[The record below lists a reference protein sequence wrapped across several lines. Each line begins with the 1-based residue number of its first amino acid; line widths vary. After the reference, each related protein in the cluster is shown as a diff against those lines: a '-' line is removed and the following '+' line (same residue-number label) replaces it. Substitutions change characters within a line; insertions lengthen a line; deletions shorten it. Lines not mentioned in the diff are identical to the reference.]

1 MNKHKVYHIDN
12 FTEMPDMIDRLIEAI
27 YSLDEDA
34 DLTGAPTSI
43 KELVDPE
50 GLLVEK
56 LKDLRD
62 FCYEGVEE
70 WTD

>member
-27 YSLDEDA
+27 YSLDNDA
-34 DLTGAPTSI
+34 DLTGAPDKI
-43 KELVDPE
+43 RALADPE
-50 GLLVEK
+50 GLLIEQ

-70 WTD
+70 LTD

>member
-1 MNKHKVYHIDN
+1 
-12 FTEMPDMIDRLIEAI
+12 MPEMIDRLIEAI
-27 YSLDEDA
+27 YSLDDDA
-34 DLTGAPTSI
+34 DLSHAPTKI
-43 KELVDPE
+43 KELADPE

-70 WTD
+70 WVD